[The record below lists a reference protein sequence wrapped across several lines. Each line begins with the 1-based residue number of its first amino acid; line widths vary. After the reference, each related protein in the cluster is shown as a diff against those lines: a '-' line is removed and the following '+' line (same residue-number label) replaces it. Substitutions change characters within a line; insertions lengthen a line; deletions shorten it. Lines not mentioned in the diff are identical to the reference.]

1 MKKRITLTLTAILAL
16 VVSIICASSA
26 FAAENIKWY
35 YDNEDGTS
43 DYYEIPYGGSATL
56 GDNEI
61 QMPEDGY
68 HICYKLDVENSGYY
82 ILTANAS
89 DVPISFPEKIIPE
102 GPYGYNWNYTCY
114 YYDDELGI
122 EQYLYYLE
130 KGSTY
135 FYIGVACTLNIDY
148 AGSEIEDIEFEKDT
162 FSDVLIGWDIY
173 ENYCEDDYD
182 CDYDYYLY
190 GDFTVKF
197 ASGKTFAVKDRYIDF
212 STVNGEEIK
221 EGENKIIVGFL
232 DFEKEI
238 TMTACTIDKYIDNVE
253 LSNYEN
259 YTTVTQYYYGYFY
272 DDINDEIL
280 TVYFKD
286 GSSQAFDVYWS
297 GADVELPNGKEVYI
311 YGGYNIDGDT
321 AELIFS
327 IRNYDYVSQSYYDYV
342 LQSYKCEIVKLNTL
356 ENFSLCNSYAKEHIK
371 NGLVSIKD
379 EYANY
384 IYYSDSLELF
394 AENLPVFLEN
404 IANTIYWVISA
415 LNGNAAAF
423 IGYLIG

>member
-89 DVPISFPEKIIPE
+89 DDLPIYFSEKIIPE
-102 GPYGYNWNYTCY
+102 GPYGENWDYRNNY
-114 YYDDELGI
+114 DEELDI
-122 EQYLYYLE
+122 CQYLIYFE

-135 FYIGVACTLNIDY
+135 FYIGKACTLNIDY

-162 FSDVLIGWDIY
+162 FSDVLIGWDF
-173 ENYCEDDYD
+173 DDYYWEDYYWEDD
-182 CDYDYYLY
+182 CDYDYCLHNI
-190 GDFTVKF
+190 DFTVKF
-197 ASGKTFAVKDRYIDF
+197 ASGKTFALNDTWINF

-238 TMTACTIDKYIDNVE
+238 TMTACTFNKYIDKVE

-286 GSSQAFDVYWS
+286 GSSQAFDVYWN
-297 GADVELPNGKEVYI
+297 GADVELPNGKVVYI
-311 YGGYNIDGDT
+311 YGDYNIDGDT
-321 AELIFS
+321 AELIF
-327 IRNYDYVSQSYYDYV
+327 YAGDYVF
-342 LQSYKCEIVKLNTL
+342 QSYKCEIVKLNTL
-356 ENFSLCNSYAKEHIK
+356 ENFSLCNSYAKERIK
-371 NGLVSIKD
+371 NGFISIKD

-384 IYYSDSLELF
+384 IYYSDSLDLL
-394 AENLPVFLEN
+394 AENLPVFLKN

>member
-35 YDNEDGTS
+35 FEYEDGTS
-43 DYYEIPYGGSATL
+43 DYSEFLYGGSVTL

-61 QMPEDGY
+61 QMTEDSSC
-68 HICYKLDVENSGYY
+68 ICYKFEVENSGYY
-82 ILTANAS
+82 ILTTKWDDYINI
-89 DVPISFPEKIIPE
+89 DFPEKIIPE
-102 GPYGYNWNYTCY
+102 GLYGYNWDYLYNY
-114 YYDDELGI
+114 DEELNI
-122 EQYLYYLE
+122 SQYLIYFE

-135 FYIGVACTLNIDY
+135 FKVYTYEACTLSTLNIDY

-162 FSDVLIGWDIY
+162 FSDVLIGWDFGEY
-173 ENYCEDDYD
+173 EY
-182 CDYDYYLY
+182 DYDYDYILY
-190 GDFTVKF
+190 DIDFTVKF
-197 ASGKTFAVKDRYIDF
+197 TSGKTFAAKDTYIDF

-221 EGENKIIVGFL
+221 EGENKIIIGIL

-238 TMTACTIDKYIDNVE
+238 TMTACTINKYIDKVE

-272 DDINDEIL
+272 NDINDEIL

-286 GSSQAFDVYWS
+286 GSSQVFDVDW
-297 GADVELPNGKEVYI
+297 GEAGVELPNGKKVYI
-311 YGGYNIDGDT
+311 YGNYNIDGDT
-321 AELIFS
+321 AELVFYMS
-327 IRNYDYVSQSYYDYV
+327 NYA
-342 LQSYKCEIVKLNTL
+342 LQSYKCEIVKLDTL
-356 ENFSLCNSYAKEHIK
+356 ENISLCHSYAKELIRD
-371 NGLVSIKD
+371 GLISLKD

-384 IYYSDSLELF
+384 IYCSDSLELF

-404 IANTIYWVISA
+404 IANTIFWVVSA
-415 LNGNAAAF
+415 LNNNAAAF
-423 IGYLIG
+423 ICYVIG